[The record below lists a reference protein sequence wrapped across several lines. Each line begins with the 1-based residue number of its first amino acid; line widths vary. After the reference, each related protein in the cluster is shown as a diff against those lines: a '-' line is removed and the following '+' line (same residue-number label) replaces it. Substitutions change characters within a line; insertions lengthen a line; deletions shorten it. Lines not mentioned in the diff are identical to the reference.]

1 MSPDS
6 MASVGG
12 GAASG
17 AMAGSALGPYG
28 AIAGMVI
35 GAVGSGVS
43 AYGQASAGE
52 ASASMYAYKAGI
64 AKINAQIARQNA
76 DYARAT
82 GEVEAQQ
89 SGMQTRYQI
98 GQTEATQAK
107 SGLDVNRGSAE
118 LVRESEAE
126 VGQEN
131 EAIIRSNAA
140 RRAYGYEVEAVKD
153 TAEGTLDQMASSQS
167 RQAGYIAAAG
177 SIISGASS
185 VASKWTQYGTAFGSG
200 NPTSPGPYQAPVGPT

>member
-1 MSPDS
+1 
-6 MASVGG
+6 MADPATLATVGMG
-12 GAASG
+12 
-17 AMAGSALGPYG
+17 
-28 AIAGMVI
+28 
-35 GAVGSGVS
+35 
-43 AYGQASAGE
+43 ASAGGSLLQAFGAVSGGE
-52 ASASMYAYKAGI
+52 AAGSMYTYKAGV
-64 AKINAQIARQNA
+64 AKLNAQIARQNA
-76 DYARAT
+76 DYSRAT

-126 VGQEN
+126 VGREN

-153 TAEGTLDQMASSQS
+153 ESESQLDTMAASQS
-167 RQAGYIAAAG
+167 RQAGYLSGLG
-177 SIISGASS
+177 SIISGAGS
-185 VASKWTQYGTAFGSG
+185 VSSKWLQYSSAFGG